1 MALYYRIDNATKSVL
16 SYTSRVTTP
25 SLCFLNENTSY
36 YVPLLKNGTS
46 TTIGGY
52 EYSVSGKTI
61 CCRYNNKTYKAATTR
76 TTAYDIPA
84 GTYTPSA
91 FKDLIYNFLPY
102 AGASR
107 TVASA
112 VTATVNGQSV
122 TLGANG
128 TIYRSSV
135 SSGSQTDYAQLIGF
149 GTNGSTLGGAFS
161 QQINFTTYHQYCVH
175 STKPVPLYQTY
186 ENYSITVT
194 GIKFN

>member
-1 MALYYRIDNATKSVL
+1 MALNYRIDSTTKSVL

-25 SLCFLNENTSY
+25 SICYRQNGTTY
-36 YVPLLKNGTS
+36 YVPLLENGTS
-46 TTIGGY
+46 TTIDGY
-52 EYSVSGKTI
+52 TYSVSGKTI
-61 CCRYNNKTYKAATTR
+61 CCRYNNKTYKSATDR
-76 TTAYDIPA
+76 TVAYDIPA

-122 TLGANG
+122 TLSAGG

-135 SSGSQTDYAQLIGF
+135 SSGSQTNYAQLIGF
-149 GTNGSTLGGAFS
+149 GTNGTGMGGSFH
-161 QQINFTTYHQYCVH
+161 QQINFTDYHQYCVY
-175 STKPVPLYQTY
+175 STKPSSAYATY